1 MKKKIKVK
9 NRSMFFTLLMALVRL
24 YTFNI
29 KTEPK
34 GLKRVGHKKLKVP
47 IVYGA

>member
-1 MKKKIKVK
+1 
-9 NRSMFFTLLMALVRL
+9 MALVRL

-34 GLKRVGHKKLKVP
+34 GLKRVGHKELKVP
-47 IVYGA
+47 IVYGARGHLHIPSKRNMGQKK

>member
-1 MKKKIKVK
+1 
-9 NRSMFFTLLMALVRL
+9 MALVRL

-34 GLKRVGHKKLKVP
+34 GLKRVGIYSEESIKKGLPMDRHK
-47 IVYGA
+47 YGTKII